1 MELQTLF
8 EIDEKT
14 TIVPNYYYQHHAE
27 FITYKDCI
35 ISYELKNGKVWEPH
49 LHKVFKSYIT
59 KNSVVLEA
67 GCHIGTHSI
76 LLSKLCKQLICFE
89 PLLYSASVLE
99 KNLEIN
105 NCKNVTLH
113 KKALSDTSGKNIFSS
128 IGVGNVGFSVLHQ
141 KSEDIPTN
149 IPDDL
154 KMLEIEMT
162 TLDELN
168 LSQLDFIKLDV
179 EGFERKVI
187 KGGMKTIEKYKPV
200 ISLEFWGDDRNQTF
214 LENTKAHFSELISL
228 GYKAIHIY
236 YTDFLFIP
244 E

>member
-1 MELQTLF
+1 MELQTVF

-27 FITYKDCI
+27 FITYKRCM
-35 ISYELKNGKVWEPH
+35 ISDKLKNGRLWEPH

-59 KNSVVLEA
+59 KNSIVLEA

-76 LLSKLCKQLICFE
+76 LLSKLCKHLICFE
-89 PLLYSASVLE
+89 PLFYSASILE
-99 KNLEIN
+99 KNLQIN

-113 KKALSDTSGKNIFSS
+113 KKALSDTLGKNVFSS
-128 IGVGNVGFSVLHQ
+128 IRIGNVGESLLHK

-154 KMLEIEMT
+154 KLLEIEMT
-162 TLDELN
+162 TLDELKLN
-168 LSQLDFIKLDV
+168 QLDFIKLDV
-179 EGFERKVI
+179 EEFEPKII
-187 KGGMKTIEKYKPV
+187 KGGMKTIKKYKPV
-200 ISLEFWGDDRNQTF
+200 ISLECSGNAQNPCS
-214 LENTKAHFSELISL
+214 LENTIATFPELIAL
-228 GYKAIHIY
+228 GYKVIHVEHC
-236 YTDFLFIP
+236 DFLFIP